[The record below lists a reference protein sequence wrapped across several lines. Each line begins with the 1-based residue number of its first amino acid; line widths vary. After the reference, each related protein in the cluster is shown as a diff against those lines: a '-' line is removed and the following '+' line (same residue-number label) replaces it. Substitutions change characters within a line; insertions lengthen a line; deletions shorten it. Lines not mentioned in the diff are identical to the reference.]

1 MKSLFILVWRGS
13 CYFPTALRRIALFG
27 LLLLSVGCRHEAA
40 AADNASPPPGQA
52 WLTEQQMRD
61 AKIEVSPVDEQDTDD
76 TILTSG
82 RVVFD
87 DTRVAHIISPVNGR
101 ITRIDA
107 ALGERVKKG
116 MPLAVIDSPD
126 IGIASS
132 DVGKAMAEATAAEHD
147 YHRKKDLFDQHAVS
161 QADFEIAEDNY
172 DKAKAELSRARQK
185 LTTLHGGGGG
195 QVTQGFALTAPIDGE
210 VISRNVSPG
219 IEVQGQYGGGTGVE
233 LFTIGELDKVW
244 VLADVYEMDLGRVHV
259 GSPVKVKIV
268 AYKDKIFESKLDY
281 VAGKLDEST
290 RTIQVRCTF
299 DNADR
304 LLKPGMYATVS
315 VSVDEKKALA
325 LPHDAI
331 IRMGDQTVVF
341 VQVGKTPDGRVKF
354 ERRPVSV
361 DEGEGSK
368 WVPVDHGVE
377 KGQTVVV
384 SGGILLS
391 GMM

>member
-1 MKSLFILVWRGS
+1 MRSLRFLG
-13 CYFPTALRRIALFG
+13 LIACLA
-27 LLLLSVGCRHEAA
+27 GCHHEASA
-40 AADNASPPPGQA
+40 ELNADAPAGQA
-52 WLTEQQMRD
+52 WLTQAQIRD
-61 AKIEVSPVDEQDTDD
+61 AKIIVETVDEQDTDD

-82 RVVFD
+82 KVVFD
-87 DTRVAHIISPVNGR
+87 DTRVAHVVSPVNGR
-101 ITRIDA
+101 VTRIDA
-107 ALGERVKKG
+107 ALGERVKTG
-116 MPLAVIDSPD
+116 APLAVIDSPD

-132 DVGKAMAEATAAEHD
+132 DVGKATADLTAAEHD

-161 QADFEIAEDNY
+161 QADYEQAQDNY
-172 DKAKAELSRARQK
+172 AKAKAELDRARQK
-185 LTTLHGGGGG
+185 LRTLHGGGGG

-210 VISRNVSPG
+210 VIARNVSPG
-219 IEVQGQYGGGTGVE
+219 IEVQGQYGGGTAVE
-233 LFTIGELDKVW
+233 LFTIGELDRVW
-244 VLADVYEMDLGRVHV
+244 VIADVYEMDLARVRV

-268 AYKDKIFESKLDY
+268 AYKDRVFESKLDW

-299 DNADR
+299 LNGER

-315 VSVDEKKALA
+315 ISVDEKKTIA

-331 IRMGDQTVVF
+331 VRMGDQTVVF
-341 VQVGKTPDGRVKF
+341 VENGKTPDGRIKF
-354 ERRPVSV
+354 ERHPVSV

-368 WVPVDHGVE
+368 WVPVEHGVE
-377 KGQTVVV
+377 KGARVVV

>member
-1 MKSLFILVWRGS
+1 MRRLLPIILLIGGV
-13 CYFPTALRRIALFG
+13 A
-27 LLLLSVGCRHEAA
+27 CRHEAA
-40 AADNASPPPGQA
+40 AAENAEAPPGQA
-52 WLTEQQMRD
+52 WLTDAQIRD
-61 AKIEVSPVDEQDTDD
+61 AKIVIEPVDEQDTDD

-82 RVVFD
+82 KVVFD
-87 DTRVAHIISPVNGR
+87 DTRVAHVVSPVNGR

-116 MPLAVIDSPD
+116 SPLAIIDSPD

-132 DVGKAMAEATAAEHD
+132 DVGKAMADFTAAEHD

-161 QADFEIAEDNY
+161 QADFEQSQDNY
-172 DKAKAELSRARQK
+172 AKAKAELDRARQK
-185 LTTLHGGGGG
+185 LATLHGGGGG

-210 VISRNVSPG
+210 VISRAVSPG
-219 IEVQGQYGGGTGVE
+219 VEVQGQYGGGQAIE
-233 LFTIGELDKVW
+233 LFTIGELDRVW
-244 VLADVYEMDLGRVHV
+244 VLADVYEMDLARVRV

-268 AYKDKIFESKLDY
+268 AYKDKVFESKLDW

-315 VSVDEKKALA
+315 ISVDEKKTLA

-331 IRMGDQTVVF
+331 VRMGDQTVVF
-341 VQVGKTPDGRVKF
+341 VEVGKTPDGRVKF

-368 WVPVDHGVE
+368 WVPVDHGIE
-377 KGQTVVV
+377 KGAHVVV